1 MADRNGDWGIA
12 QLVWYEAH
20 QVLIDTFLT
29 LGRRSR
35 GDICTQVNGSV
46 PSMRE
51 AIDIRCYSELALG
64 QEVLMELTLRRKAN
78 TGR

>member
-1 MADRNGDWGIA
+1 
-12 QLVWYEAH
+12 
-20 QVLIDTFLT
+20 
-29 LGRRSR
+29 
-35 GDICTQVNGSV
+35 
-46 PSMRE
+46 MRE